1 MSLIDN
7 PHGGYRFLTGI
18 APYSSG
24 VVAAPGYQLVRATL
38 HTPLP
43 YRQGFELIERHLAGL
58 GRPRAALCAVELR
71 APRPWS
77 FAGFAGFNAA
87 YQRLLADWGLLLDAH
102 NPIARTNVAPA
113 LAAPS
118 EPALYAFSYSLPGA
132 EPGLPRTFVVAGA
145 GELPEGALAADA
157 IVRAG
162 ETSADAIAAKAAF
175 VMRLMRARAAGL
187 GVALADVT
195 AIDLYTLHSPAP
207 FLAQMILD
215 PLGPAAI
222 HGAHWHYSLP
232 PIEGLEF
239 EMDMRGIHSELHV
252 STEPD
257 L

>member
-1 MSLIDN
+1 MPLIDN

-24 VVAAPGYQLVRATL
+24 VVAAPGYQIVHATL
-38 HTPLP
+38 QAPLP
-43 YRQGFELIERHLAGL
+43 YRQGFELIERRLAAL

-71 APRPWS
+71 APCPWS
-77 FAGFAGFNAA
+77 FAGFAAFNVE
-87 YQRLLADWGLLLDAH
+87 YQRLLDEWGVLLDGH

-118 EPALYAFSYSLPGA
+118 EPALYAFSYSLPSS
-132 EPGLPRTFVVAGA
+132 EPDQPISFVVAGA
-145 GELPEGALAADA
+145 GELPEGVLSAEA

-162 ETSADAIAAKAAF
+162 ETSAEAIAAKAAF
-175 VMRLMRARAAGL
+175 VMELMRGRVAGL
-187 GVALADVT
+187 GVRLADVT

-207 FLAQMILD
+207 FLENVILA

-222 HGAHWHYSLP
+222 HGAHWYSSRP

-239 EMDMRGIHSELHV
+239 EMDMRGVSSELRI
-252 STEPD
+252 S
-257 L
+257 